1 MNKKNN
7 ISRSLVNRLQF
18 EEDGKTIGRLQLQA
32 RYLARQ
38 LAVAGARPCYPP
50 DAGRDEEDV
59 AALAD
64 EWLDVAE
71 RFSLANYG
79 RQASA

>member
-1 MNKKNN
+1 MNKKNS
-7 ISRSLVNRLQF
+7 IGRSLMNRIQF

-64 EWLDVAE
+64 EWLATAE
-71 RFSLANYG
+71 RFSREYYG
-79 RQASA
+79 KQATA

>member
-1 MNKKNN
+1 MNKKNK
-7 ISRSLVNRLQF
+7 IGRSLVNRIQF

-50 DAGRDEEDV
+50 NAGQDAEDV
-59 AALAD
+59 ARLAE
-64 EWLDVAE
+64 EWLAVAE
-71 RFSLANYG
+71 RFSVEHYG
-79 RQASA
+79 RQATA

>member
-1 MNKKNN
+1 MNKKNR
-7 ISRSLVNRLQF
+7 IGRSMLNRLQF
-18 EEDGKTIGRLQLQA
+18 EQDGYTIGRLQMQA

-50 DAGRDEEDV
+50 NAGQDAEDV

-64 EWLDVAE
+64 EWLAAAE
-71 RFSLANYG
+71 RFSAEHYG
-79 RQASA
+79 RQATA